1 MSKEQIAAV
10 CLGVKVPKGEY
21 VTASEARRM
30 AAGNY
35 EGAEI
40 RGALHVVRDGDVV
53 LELGAGIGL
62 VGAVIARNRA
72 VRHVYAFEANPD
84 LMRACRWLYRLNRLR
99 KRMTLRNEVMVSAP
113 ERPATLPFYRD
124 AAFRSSSLLAS
135 DRAQSVVDVPTADFN
150 AFCLEFGPDVLVADI
165 EGGELELLRYADLSG
180 FRAVVIEF
188 HGNRYGR
195 VGLDACKAIL
205 LAAGFK
211 KVKEKSTPRVWTLE
225 RGDSVQVAEKNF
237 AHRN

>member
-1 MSKEQIAAV
+1 MSKAQIAAV
-10 CLGVKVPKGEY
+10 CLGVKVPKGEF
-21 VTASEARRM
+21 VTPAEARRM
-30 AAGNY
+30 SAENY

-72 VRHVYAFEANPD
+72 VQQVYAFEANPD
-84 LMRACRWLYRLNRLR
+84 LLRACRWLYRLNRLR
-99 KRMTLRNEVMVSAP
+99 QRITLRNEVMVSAP
-113 ERPATLPFYRD
+113 QRPATLPFYRD
-124 AAFRSSSLLAS
+124 KAFRSSSLLKS
-135 DRAQSVVDVPTADFN
+135 GDPHSVIDVPTADFD
-150 AFCLEFGPDVLVADI
+150 AFCKTFRPDVLVADI
-165 EGGELELLRYADLSG
+165 EGGELELLRHADLSS

-205 LAAGFK
+205 LAAGFV
-211 KVKEKSTPRVWTLE
+211 KVSEKSTNRVWTME
-225 RGDSVQVAEKNF
+225 RRDAN
-237 AHRN
+237 